1 MIIFKILPIKKD
13 CRIKSTAE
21 NFLNAGPFAYSLSY
35 MNVIFRNCEITHT
48 GNNLIYLYAK
58 TNNNSQ
64 ILFENCTVN
73 KTEGTLLTGY
83 NLKGAPEDTSLDVIF
98 KNSTVNK
105 ELAVDEN
112 ANPEKIRITYN

>member
-1 MIIFKILPIKKD
+1 M
-13 CRIKSTAE
+13 
-21 NFLNAGPFAYSLSY
+21 
-35 MNVIFRNCEITHT
+35 
-48 GNNLIYLYAK
+48 
-58 TNNNSQ
+58 
-64 ILFENCTVN
+64 
-73 KTEGTLLTGY
+73 LTGW